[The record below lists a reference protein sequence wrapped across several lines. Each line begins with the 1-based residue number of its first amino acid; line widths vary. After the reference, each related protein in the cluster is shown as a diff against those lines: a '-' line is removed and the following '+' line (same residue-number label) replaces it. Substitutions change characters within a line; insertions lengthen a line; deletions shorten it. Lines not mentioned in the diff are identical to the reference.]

1 MRKLFLVGIASFLL
15 SVVVFGQT
23 AQQTGDKNIF
33 GHTKLH
39 KISLTLTRAE
49 WDVMQTSSLR
59 GGVTGE
65 GGTDVKQPDGR
76 IIHIGSGFRGGYPW
90 VHADL
95 RLEGG
100 PESVLIKDVG
110 LRYKGNLS
118 FSSSSAANPL
128 RANLKMKTDMFGG
141 KDDWNGIETF
151 NFHAGVLDS
160 SLAREALGFSLF
172 RAAGVP
178 APRTSYV
185 EIGFNVPGVY
195 TNTNAGM
202 YTLIENVNKQMLKN
216 ALPPGTGLLFK
227 PEGLRGGVSS
237 QGDTWDSHARVFRP
251 DRDATQQ
258 EKDRLLA
265 FTKLVSQPD
274 TALFRAQ
281 IGNHMDVEQFLRFLA
296 VNAFMMNWD
305 GYLTGNHNFYLYL
318 DPKDDKFRFIPW
330 DLDLSMGSRI
340 GGNQAAGNML
350 RPSTQPLIQKLLD
363 DPAVSERYRA
373 ILKEFTGTI
382 FSRASIEKTLE
393 ELETVNA
400 RRDAGIRGFID
411 SRIQA
416 MQALLPEL
424 SK

>member
-1 MRKLFLVGIASFLL
+1 MRKRFLVGLASFLL
-15 SVVVFGQT
+15 SVAVFGQT
-23 AQQTGDKNIF
+23 AQQPNDKNIF

-39 KISLTLTRAE
+39 KLSLTLTRAE

-59 GGVTGE
+59 GGVTGD

-95 RLEGG
+95 RLEPAG
-100 PESVLIKDVG
+100 VLIKDVG

-118 FSSSSAANPL
+118 FSSSSSANPL
-128 RANLKMKTDMFGG
+128 RANLKLKTDMFEG
-141 KDDWNGIETF
+141 KDDWNGIETM

-178 APRTSYV
+178 APRTAYV
-185 EIGFNVPGVY
+185 EIAFTVPGVY
-195 TNTNAGM
+195 ANTNAGM

-237 QGDTWDSHARVFRP
+237 QGSTWEEHARVFRP
-251 DRDATQQ
+251 DRDATPQ
-258 EKDRLLA
+258 EKERLLA

-330 DLDLSMGSRI
+330 DLDLSMGSRM
-340 GGNQAAGNML
+340 GGPNNAAGNML

-363 DPAVSERYRA
+363 DPVVSARYRE
-373 ILKEFTGTI
+373 ILKEFIGTI
-382 FSRASIEKTLE
+382 FSPGSIEKTLT

-400 RRDAGIRGFID
+400 RRDMGIRSFID
-411 SRIQA
+411 GRIAA

-424 SK
+424 NR